1 VEIWKSV
8 LNILRGS
15 LWHRSS
21 EKINPNATLEDD
33 HLRLARDNL
42 RELLSDDRL
51 PETVRDSLKDDFQ
64 QVQAMLDKIDHG
76 HLHIAVFGRV
86 SVGKS
91 ALLNALLGEQRF
103 TVSALHGETR
113 HSDMAAWHEVEAAG
127 VFLID
132 TPGINEVSGEERERM
147 AEDVASRADLVL
159 FVLDADVTQT
169 EFHAME
175 KLKNLN
181 RPLLV
186 VLNKSDRY
194 TTDELELLLV
204 SLREKLQTLVNPAY
218 IVPVAAKPAERI
230 YLQVDE
236 HGQETELRKV
246 PDPDVVVLTE
256 SLWMLIEKE
265 GMALSALNA
274 SLFAGQLSDEVAGRI
289 VQVRQDVAERV
300 IRGYCLGKGIAVAV
314 NPIPVADLVAALA
327 LDASMVV
334 HLARV
339 YGMSVTRGEAG
350 QLIKTIG
357 SQMALLMATVWS
369 VNIAASA
376 LKAGS
381 AGLSTIVTAAAQ
393 GGMGYYTTYIVGLAA
408 QRYFSQGRSWGS
420 GGPKTTVQQILE
432 SVDKD
437 SILQQASDDI
447 RQRLRVASSK

>member
-1 VEIWKSV
+1 MQ
-8 LNILRGS
+8 NILRGS
-15 LWHRSS
+15 PWNSS
-21 EKINPNATLEDD
+21 SKKIDEQQSESDG
-33 HLRLARDNL
+33 HLQLARENL

-51 PETVRDSLKDDFQ
+51 PESVRDSLKDDFH
-64 QVQAMLDKIDHG
+64 QVQAMLDKLEHG

-103 TVSALHGETR
+103 AVSALHGETR
-113 HSDMAAWHEVEAAG
+113 HSDMAAWREVEASG

-132 TPGINEVSGEERERM
+132 TPGINEISGEERERM

-159 FVLDADVTQT
+159 FVVDSDLTQT
-169 EFHAME
+169 ELQAMQ
-175 KLKNLN
+175 KLSQLN
-181 RPLLV
+181 RPLVV
-186 VLNKSDRY
+186 VLNKADRY
-194 TTDELELLLV
+194 TTDELELLLG
-204 SLREKLQTLVNPAY
+204 SLQEKLAGIVSNEY
-218 IVPVAAKPAERI
+218 IVATAARPAERI
-230 YLQVDE
+230 YLQEDE
-236 HGQETELRKV
+236 QGQEREIRRT
-246 PDPDVVVLTE
+246 PQADVMQLTDT
-256 SLWMLIEKE
+256 LWMLIEKE

-274 SLFAGQLSDEVAGRI
+274 SLFAGQLSDEVAERVVAI
-289 VQVRQDVAERV
+289 RQEVAERV

-369 VNIAASA
+369 VNLAASA
-376 LKAGS
+376 LKASS
-381 AGLSTIVTAAAQ
+381 AGLSTVVTAAAQ
-393 GGMGYYTTYIVGLAA
+393 GGMGYYTTYVVGLAA

-420 GGPKTTVQQILE
+420 DGPKTIVQQILD

-447 RQRLRVASSK
+447 RQRLKLAK

>member
-1 VEIWKSV
+1 MEIWKHV
-8 LNILRGS
+8 QNILRGS
-15 LWHRSS
+15 PWNSS
-21 EKINPNATLEDD
+21 SKKIDEQQSESDG
-33 HLRLARDNL
+33 HLQLARENL

-51 PETVRDSLKDDFQ
+51 PESVRDSLKDDFH
-64 QVQAMLDKIDHG
+64 QVQAMLDKLEHG

-103 TVSALHGETR
+103 AVSALHGETR
-113 HSDMAAWHEVEAAG
+113 HSDMAAWREVEASG

-132 TPGINEVSGEERERM
+132 TPGINEISGEERERM

-159 FVLDADVTQT
+159 FVVDSDLTQT
-169 EFHAME
+169 ELQAMQ
-175 KLKNLN
+175 KLSQLN
-181 RPLLV
+181 RPLVV
-186 VLNKSDRY
+186 VLNKADRY
-194 TTDELELLLV
+194 TTDELELLLG
-204 SLREKLQTLVNPAY
+204 SLQEKLAGIVSNEY
-218 IVPVAAKPAERI
+218 IVATAARPAERI
-230 YLQVDE
+230 YLQEDE
-236 HGQETELRKV
+236 QGQEREISRT
-246 PDPDVVVLTE
+246 PQADVMQLTDT
-256 SLWMLIEKE
+256 LWMLIEKE

-274 SLFAGQLSDEVAGRI
+274 SLFAGQLSDEVAERVVAI
-289 VQVRQDVAERV
+289 RQKVAERV

-369 VNIAASA
+369 VNLAASA
-376 LKAGS
+376 LKASS
-381 AGLSTIVTAAAQ
+381 AGLSTVVTAAAQ
-393 GGMGYYTTYIVGLAA
+393 GGMGYYTTYVVGLAA

-420 GGPKTTVQQILE
+420 DGPKTIVQQILD

-447 RQRLRVASSK
+447 RQRLKLAK

>member
-1 VEIWKSV
+1 MWKRV
-8 LNILRGS
+8 QNILRDS
-15 LWHRSS
+15 PWNSS
-21 EKINPNATLEDD
+21 SKKIDEQQSENDG
-33 HLRLARDNL
+33 HLQLARENL

-51 PETVRDSLKDDFQ
+51 PESVRDSLKDDFH
-64 QVQAMLDKIDHG
+64 QVQAMLDKLEHG

-103 TVSALHGETR
+103 AVSALHGETR
-113 HSDMAAWHEVEAAG
+113 HSDMAAWCEVEASG

-132 TPGINEVSGEERERM
+132 TPGINEISGEERERM

-159 FVLDADVTQT
+159 FVVDSDLTQT
-169 EFHAME
+169 ELQSMQ
-175 KLKNLN
+175 KLSLLN
-181 RPLLV
+181 RPLVV
-186 VLNKSDRY
+186 VLNKADRY
-194 TTDELELLLV
+194 TTDELELLLGSLQDKLAGIV
-204 SLREKLQTLVNPAY
+204 SSEY
-218 IVPVAAKPAERI
+218 IVATAARPAERI
-230 YLQVDE
+230 YLQEDE
-236 HGQETELRKV
+236 QGQEQEIRRT
-246 PDPDVVVLTE
+246 PQADVMGLTDT
-256 SLWMLIEKE
+256 LWMLIEKE

-274 SLFAGQLSDEVAGRI
+274 SLFAGQLSDEVAERVVAI
-289 VQVRQDVAERV
+289 RQEVAERV

-369 VNIAASA
+369 VNLAASA
-376 LKAGS
+376 LKASS
-381 AGLSTIVTAAAQ
+381 AGLSTVVTAAAQ
-393 GGMGYYTTYIVGLAA
+393 GGMGYYTTYVVGLAA

-420 GGPKTTVQQILE
+420 DGPKTIVQQILD

-447 RQRLRVASSK
+447 RQRLKLAK

>member
-1 VEIWKSV
+1 MWKHV
-8 LNILRGS
+8 QNILRGS
-15 LWHRSS
+15 PWNSS
-21 EKINPNATLEDD
+21 SKKIDEQQSESDG
-33 HLRLARDNL
+33 HLQLARENL

-51 PETVRDSLKDDFQ
+51 PESVRDSLKDDFH
-64 QVQAMLDKIDHG
+64 QVQAMLDKLEHG

-103 TVSALHGETR
+103 AVSALHGETR
-113 HSDMAAWHEVEAAG
+113 HSDMAAWREVEASG

-132 TPGINEVSGEERERM
+132 TPGINEISGEERERM

-159 FVLDADVTQT
+159 FVVDSDLTQT
-169 EFHAME
+169 ELQAMQ
-175 KLKNLN
+175 KLSQLN
-181 RPLLV
+181 RPLVV
-186 VLNKSDRY
+186 VLNKADRY
-194 TTDELELLLV
+194 TTDEQELLLG
-204 SLREKLQTLVNPAY
+204 SLQEKLAGIVSNEY
-218 IVPVAAKPAERI
+218 IVATAARPAERI
-230 YLQVDE
+230 YLQDDE
-236 HGQETELRKV
+236 HGQEQEIRRT
-246 PDPDVVVLTE
+246 PQADVMQLTDT
-256 SLWMLIEKE
+256 LWMLIEKE

-274 SLFAGQLSDEVAGRI
+274 SLFAGQLSDEVAERVVAI
-289 VQVRQDVAERV
+289 RQEVAERV

-369 VNIAASA
+369 VNLAASA
-376 LKAGS
+376 LKASS
-381 AGLSTIVTAAAQ
+381 AGLSTVVTAAAQ
-393 GGMGYYTTYIVGLAA
+393 GGMGYYTTYVVGLAA

-420 GGPKTTVQQILE
+420 DGPKTIVQQILD

-447 RQRLRVASSK
+447 RQRLKLAK

>member
-1 VEIWKSV
+1 MEIWKHV
-8 LNILRGS
+8 QNILRGS
-15 LWHRSS
+15 PWNSS
-21 EKINPNATLEDD
+21 SKKIDEQQSESDG
-33 HLRLARDNL
+33 HLQLARENL

-51 PETVRDSLKDDFQ
+51 PESVRDSLKDDFH
-64 QVQAMLDKIDHG
+64 QVQAMLDKLEHG

-103 TVSALHGETR
+103 AVSALHGETR
-113 HSDMAAWHEVEAAG
+113 HSDMAAWREVEASG

-132 TPGINEVSGEERERM
+132 TPGINEISGEERERM

-159 FVLDADVTQT
+159 FVVDSDLTQT
-169 EFHAME
+169 ELQAMQ
-175 KLKNLN
+175 KLSQLN
-181 RPLLV
+181 RPLVV
-186 VLNKSDRY
+186 VLNKADRY
-194 TTDELELLLV
+194 TTDELELLLG
-204 SLREKLQTLVNPAY
+204 SLQEKLAGIVSNEY
-218 IVPVAAKPAERI
+218 IVATAARPAERI
-230 YLQVDE
+230 YLQEDE
-236 HGQETELRKV
+236 QGQEREIRRT
-246 PDPDVVVLTE
+246 PQADVMQLTDT
-256 SLWMLIEKE
+256 LWMLIEKE

-274 SLFAGQLSDEVAGRI
+274 SLFAGQLSDEVAERVVAI
-289 VQVRQDVAERV
+289 RQEVAERV

-369 VNIAASA
+369 VNLAASA
-376 LKAGS
+376 LKASS
-381 AGLSTIVTAAAQ
+381 AGLSTVVTAAAQ
-393 GGMGYYTTYIVGLAA
+393 GGMGYYTTYVVGLAA

-420 GGPKTTVQQILE
+420 DGPKTIVQQILDN
-432 SVDKD
+432 VDKD

-447 RQRLRVASSK
+447 RQRLKLAK

>member
-1 VEIWKSV
+1 MEIWKHV
-8 LNILRGS
+8 QNILRGS
-15 LWHRSS
+15 PWNSS
-21 EKINPNATLEDD
+21 SKKIDEQQSESDG
-33 HLRLARDNL
+33 HLQLARENL

-51 PETVRDSLKDDFQ
+51 PESVRDSLKDDFH
-64 QVQAMLDKIDHG
+64 QVQAMLDKLEHG

-103 TVSALHGETR
+103 AVSALHGETR
-113 HSDMAAWHEVEAAG
+113 HSDMAAWREVEASG

-132 TPGINEVSGEERERM
+132 TPGINEISGEERERM

-159 FVLDADVTQT
+159 FVVDSDLTQT
-169 EFHAME
+169 ELQAMQ
-175 KLKNLN
+175 KLSQLN
-181 RPLLV
+181 RPLVV
-186 VLNKSDRY
+186 VLNKADRY
-194 TTDELELLLV
+194 TTDELELLLG
-204 SLREKLQTLVNPAY
+204 SLQEKLAGIVSNEY
-218 IVPVAAKPAERI
+218 IVATAARPAERI
-230 YLQVDE
+230 YLQEDE
-236 HGQETELRKV
+236 QGQEREIRRT
-246 PDPDVVVLTE
+246 PQADVMQLTDT
-256 SLWMLIEKE
+256 LWMLIEKE

-274 SLFAGQLSDEVAGRI
+274 SLFAGQLSDEVAERVVAI
-289 VQVRQDVAERV
+289 RQKVAERV

-369 VNIAASA
+369 VNLAASA
-376 LKAGS
+376 LKASS
-381 AGLSTIVTAAAQ
+381 AGLSTVVTAAAQ
-393 GGMGYYTTYIVGLAA
+393 GGMGYYTTYVVGLAA

-420 GGPKTTVQQILE
+420 DGPKTIVQQILD

-447 RQRLRVASSK
+447 RQRLKLAK

>member
-1 VEIWKSV
+1 MEIWKRVQS
-8 LNILRGS
+8 ILRGS
-15 LWHRSS
+15 PWNSS
-21 EKINPNATLEDD
+21 SKKIDEPQSESDG
-33 HLRLARDNL
+33 HLQLARENL

-51 PETVRDSLKDDFQ
+51 PESVRDSLKDDFQ
-64 QVQAMLDKIDHG
+64 QVQAMLDKLEHG

-103 TVSALHGETR
+103 AVSALHGETR
-113 HSDMAAWHEVEAAG
+113 HSDRAAWREVETSG

-132 TPGINEVSGEERERM
+132 TPGINEISGEERERM

-159 FVLDADVTQT
+159 FVVDGDLTQT
-169 EFHAME
+169 ELQAMQ
-175 KLKNLN
+175 KLTQFN
-181 RPLLV
+181 RPLVV
-186 VLNKSDRY
+186 VLNKADRY
-194 TTDELELLLV
+194 TGDELELLLG
-204 SLREKLQTLVNPAY
+204 SLQEKLSKIVSTDY
-218 IVPVAAKPAERI
+218 IVAAAARPAEKI
-230 YLQVDE
+230 YLQIDDQGHE
-236 HGQETELRKV
+236 QEIRKT
-246 PDPDVVVLTE
+246 PKPDVMALTDT
-256 SLWMLIEKE
+256 LWMLIEKE

-274 SLFAGQLSDEVAGRI
+274 SLFAGRLSDEVAERMVAI
-289 VQVRQDVAERV
+289 RQEVAERV

-376 LKAGS
+376 LKASS
-381 AGLSTIVTAAAQ
+381 AGLSTVVTAAAQ
-393 GGMGYYTTYIVGLAA
+393 GGMGYYTTYVVGLAA
-408 QRYFSQGRSWGS
+408 QRYFSQGRSWG
-420 GGPKTTVQQILE
+420 GDGPKTVVQQILD

-447 RQRLRVASSK
+447 RQRLKLAK

>member
-1 VEIWKSV
+1 MQ
-8 LNILRGS
+8 NILRGS
-15 LWHRSS
+15 PWNSS
-21 EKINPNATLEDD
+21 SKKIDEQQSESDD
-33 HLRLARDNL
+33 HLKLARENL

-51 PETVRDSLKDDFQ
+51 PESVRDSLKDDFH
-64 QVQAMLDKIDHG
+64 QVQAMLDKLEHG

-103 TVSALHGETR
+103 AVSALHGETR
-113 HSDMAAWHEVEAAG
+113 HSDMAAWREVEASG

-132 TPGINEVSGEERERM
+132 TPGINEISGEERERM

-159 FVLDADVTQT
+159 FVVDSDLTQT
-169 EFHAME
+169 ELQAMQ
-175 KLKNLN
+175 KLSQLN
-181 RPLLV
+181 RPLVV
-186 VLNKSDRY
+186 VLNKADRY
-194 TTDELELLLV
+194 TTDELELLLG
-204 SLREKLQTLVNPAY
+204 SLQEKLAGIVSNEY
-218 IVPVAAKPAERI
+218 IVATAARPAERI
-230 YLQVDE
+230 YLQEDE
-236 HGQETELRKV
+236 QGQEQEIRRT
-246 PDPDVVVLTE
+246 PQADVMQLTDT
-256 SLWMLIEKE
+256 LWMLIEKE

-274 SLFAGQLSDEVAGRI
+274 SLFAGQLSDEVAERVVAI
-289 VQVRQDVAERV
+289 RQEVAERV

-369 VNIAASA
+369 VNLAASA
-376 LKAGS
+376 LKASS
-381 AGLSTIVTAAAQ
+381 AGLSTVVTAAAQ
-393 GGMGYYTTYIVGLAA
+393 GGMGYYTTYVVGLAA

-420 GGPKTTVQQILE
+420 DGPKTIVQQILD

-447 RQRLRVASSK
+447 RQRLKLAK

>member
-1 VEIWKSV
+1 M
-8 LNILRGS
+8 RGS
-15 LWHRSS
+15 PWNSS
-21 EKINPNATLEDD
+21 SKKIDEQQSESDD
-33 HLRLARDNL
+33 HLKLARENL

-51 PETVRDSLKDDFQ
+51 PESVRDSLKDDFH
-64 QVQAMLDKIDHG
+64 QVQAMLDKLEHG

-103 TVSALHGETR
+103 AVSALHGETR
-113 HSDMAAWHEVEAAG
+113 HSDMAAWREVEASG

-132 TPGINEVSGEERERM
+132 TPGINEISGEERERM

-159 FVLDADVTQT
+159 FVVDSDLTQT
-169 EFHAME
+169 ELQAMQ
-175 KLKNLN
+175 KLSQLN
-181 RPLLV
+181 RPLVV
-186 VLNKSDRY
+186 VLNKADRY
-194 TTDELELLLV
+194 TTDELELLLG
-204 SLREKLQTLVNPAY
+204 SLQEKLAGIVSNEY
-218 IVPVAAKPAERI
+218 IVATAARPAERI
-230 YLQVDE
+230 YLQEDE
-236 HGQETELRKV
+236 QGQEQEIRRT
-246 PDPDVVVLTE
+246 PQADVMQLTDT
-256 SLWMLIEKE
+256 LWMLIEKE

-274 SLFAGQLSDEVAGRI
+274 SLFAGQLSDEVAERVVAI
-289 VQVRQDVAERV
+289 RQEVAERV

-369 VNIAASA
+369 VNLAASA
-376 LKAGS
+376 LKASS
-381 AGLSTIVTAAAQ
+381 AGLSTVVTAAAQ
-393 GGMGYYTTYIVGLAA
+393 GGMGYYTTYVVGLAA

-420 GGPKTTVQQILE
+420 DGPKTIVQQILD

-447 RQRLRVASSK
+447 RQRLKLAK

>member
-1 VEIWKSV
+1 MEIWKHV
-8 LNILRGS
+8 QNILRGS
-15 LWHRSS
+15 PWNSS
-21 EKINPNATLEDD
+21 SKKIDEQQLESDG
-33 HLRLARDNL
+33 HLQLARENL

-51 PETVRDSLKDDFQ
+51 PESVRDSLKDDFH
-64 QVQAMLDKIDHG
+64 QVQAMLDKLEHG

-103 TVSALHGETR
+103 AVSALHGETR
-113 HSDMAAWHEVEAAG
+113 HSDMAAWREVEASG

-132 TPGINEVSGEERERM
+132 TPGINEISGEERERM

-159 FVLDADVTQT
+159 FVVDSDLTQT
-169 EFHAME
+169 ELQAMQ
-175 KLKNLN
+175 KLSQLN
-181 RPLLV
+181 RPLVV
-186 VLNKSDRY
+186 VLNKADRY
-194 TTDELELLLV
+194 TTDELELLLG
-204 SLREKLQTLVNPAY
+204 SLQEKLAGIVSNEY
-218 IVPVAAKPAERI
+218 IVATAARPAERI
-230 YLQVDE
+230 YLQEDE
-236 HGQETELRKV
+236 QGQEREIRRT
-246 PDPDVVVLTE
+246 PQADVMQLTDT
-256 SLWMLIEKE
+256 LWMLIEKE

-274 SLFAGQLSDEVAGRI
+274 SLFAGQLSDEVAERVVAI
-289 VQVRQDVAERV
+289 RQEVAERV

-369 VNIAASA
+369 VNLAASA
-376 LKAGS
+376 LKASS
-381 AGLSTIVTAAAQ
+381 AGLSTVVTAAAQ
-393 GGMGYYTTYIVGLAA
+393 GGMGYYTTYVVGLAA

-420 GGPKTTVQQILE
+420 DGPKTIVQQILD

-447 RQRLRVASSK
+447 RQRLKLAK

>member
-1 VEIWKSV
+1 MEIWKHV
-8 LNILRGS
+8 QNILRGS
-15 LWHRSS
+15 PWNSS
-21 EKINPNATLEDD
+21 SKKIDEQQSESDG
-33 HLRLARDNL
+33 HLQLARENL

-51 PETVRDSLKDDFQ
+51 PESVRDSLKDDFH
-64 QVQAMLDKIDHG
+64 QVQAMLDKLEHG

-103 TVSALHGETR
+103 AVSALHGETR
-113 HSDMAAWHEVEAAG
+113 HSDMAAWREVEASG

-132 TPGINEVSGEERERM
+132 TPGINEISGEERERM

-159 FVLDADVTQT
+159 FVVDSDLTQT
-169 EFHAME
+169 ELQAMQ
-175 KLKNLN
+175 KLSQLN
-181 RPLLV
+181 RPLVV
-186 VLNKSDRY
+186 VLNKADRY
-194 TTDELELLLV
+194 TTDELELLLG
-204 SLREKLQTLVNPAY
+204 SLQEKLAGIVSNEY
-218 IVPVAAKPAERI
+218 IVATAARPAERI
-230 YLQVDE
+230 YLQEDE
-236 HGQETELRKV
+236 QGQEREIRRT
-246 PDPDVVVLTE
+246 PQADVMQLTDT
-256 SLWMLIEKE
+256 LWMLIEKE

-274 SLFAGQLSDEVAGRI
+274 SLFAGQLSDEVAERVVAI
-289 VQVRQDVAERV
+289 RQEVAERV

-369 VNIAASA
+369 VNLAASA
-376 LKAGS
+376 LKASS
-381 AGLSTIVTAAAQ
+381 AGLSTVVTAAAQ
-393 GGMGYYTTYIVGLAA
+393 GGMGYYTTYVVGLAA

-420 GGPKTTVQQILE
+420 DGPKTIVQQILD

-447 RQRLRVASSK
+447 RQRLKLAK